1 VTTKAFIFRSGLW
14 AQALGLNL
22 AALLAAPAQAQ
33 QASVPPAPPQ
43 TAHFKVTTTVVNPNV
58 EPFTATIT
66 GFGNSLFNTGSG
78 FEPVIF
84 RNKYTATQDS
94 ADRIYARPHDI
105 SHWDTYRD
113 GMLDGAKVWVYRI
126 ENGKFQ
132 LVRQDNVVP
141 GGFHA
146 SGWLPLVP
154 NGSVV
159 AADQSVFRFRWIDY
173 NRPAV
178 PYYFAVRAVDAAG
191 KLSPLSNVVAI
202 TRPEKTGTG
211 DVVNVLKP
219 VKTLT
224 DLQVDL
230 PAPAGLKADIEADNA
245 LRLSWN
251 PATDSRVVGY
261 LVYRSDYTPETQQ
274 GYYMQLSAASTWPN
288 QQIKAGDMVILEKK
302 FYDASRKRYH
312 TNRVWGAGNE
322 TGALLPGLLPIFP
335 DEDPAKS
342 WELVKH
348 DPNTP
353 VTEAGETHLRLHLA
367 TGSSVALGGYNYAGT
382 GQSWYPVLEPKPY
395 RVDVWLRQQGSA
407 KVTFKVLDY
416 FNQPGHKIEP
426 IEFKPGQDWQRFTA
440 TFTPPEIQPGNQPG
454 RIVLEVAGPGAIDVD
469 NLRVYQAD
477 TAYLDYTQ
485 QEYAALKQSG
495 MQALRTHGFI
505 KTMRRTYDLEQLTNP
520 GGVTSL
526 GYTAKTNTLP
536 QTLSMMRKAGV
547 RPWLQIEP
555 HLSPEEWCGLVEY
568 LAAPYRPGQDTP
580 QSKPWAWKRFLQ
592 GQVKPWTDEF
602 DRIYLELGNETWNGL
617 FRPWV
622 FDDMTD
628 ASTSKRY
635 SAGQVYGL
643 YQEYVVSEL
652 RNSPY
657 WKATGLNNKVQFVL
671 GGWTGFRYGIDAAST
686 SPSSH
691 HMTVGAYLGGWD
703 AGEQA
708 LPLESSSF
716 FNLLH
721 NAKRSAIPQA
731 ERHTKEVLA
740 LRQANGRVLQTG
752 TYESGPGYA
761 LNGLNNAR
769 VTPRQA
775 EEQEQ
780 VMKSKASGVAT
791 LDVYLAQAYL
801 GYKLQNYF
809 TFGPGAYWT
818 SHAPWYSGGQ
828 TYPAWKA
835 LSLFNQHATGNM
847 LATQTVEVPTLEVRA
862 SAKSKTTLQSPAVSV
877 YATQY
882 KKRLSLFVISRKLA
896 GYPEAQDAGFTPVV
910 VDLPFKSATSL
921 TLYRMTGEATANNL
935 KADNVQVEPLT
946 LGKRWAK
953 SILVVNQT
961 TGADPRGVPPSSVYL
976 YVFDGVGPAAKAPA
990 MYRGASALQLH

>member
-1 VTTKAFIFRSGLW
+1 MTTKAFIFRSGLW

-22 AALLAAPAQAQ
+22 AALLAAPALSQ
-33 QASVPPAPPQ
+33 QAPVPSPLSQ

-159 AADQSVFRFRWIDY
+159 AADQSVFRFRWSDY
-173 NRPAV
+173 NRPVV

-191 KLSPLSNVVAI
+191 KLSPLSNVVSI

-211 DVVNVLKP
+211 DVVNVIKP
-219 VKTLT
+219 IKTLT

-274 GYYMQLSAASTWPN
+274 GYYMQLSAASTSPN

-312 TNRVWGAGNE
+312 SNRVWGAWSENQ
-322 TGALLPGLLPIFP
+322 ALMPGLVPMFP

-407 KVTFKVLDY
+407 KVTFKVLDHY
-416 FNQPGHKIEP
+416 SQPSHKIEP

-440 TFTPPEIQPGNQPG
+440 IFTPPDVQPGSQPG
-454 RIVLEVAGPGAIDVD
+454 RIVLDVSGPGTIDVD
-469 NLRVYQAD
+469 NFRVYRED
-477 TAYLDYTQ
+477 TAYLDYTD
-485 QEYAALKQSG
+485 QEYADLKQSG
-495 MQALRTHGFI
+495 MQALRTHGFAR
-505 KTMRRTYDLEQLTNP
+505 TMRRTYDLEQLTNP
-520 GGVTSL
+520 GGVISL
-526 GYTAKTNTLP
+526 GYITKTNTLP
-536 QTLSMMRKAGV
+536 QSLAMMRKAGV

-555 HLSPEEWCGLVEY
+555 HLSPDEWRGLVEY

-602 DRIYLELGNETWNGL
+602 DRIYFELGNETWNGL
-617 FRPWV
+617 FRPWI
-622 FDDMTD
+622 FEDMTD
-628 ASTSKRY
+628 SKTGKRY
-635 SAGQVYGL
+635 SSGQVYGL
-643 YQEYVVSEL
+643 YQEHVIAQL
-652 RNSPY
+652 RESLY
-657 WKATGLNNKVQFVL
+657 WKSAKLDDKVEFVL
-671 GGWTGFRYGIDAAST
+671 GGWSGFRYGLDAAS
-686 SPSSH
+686 SSASSQH
-691 HMTVGAYLGGWD
+691 LTVAAYIGGWD
-703 AGEQA
+703 SGEQA
-708 LPLESSSF
+708 LPLVPRSF
-716 FNLLH
+716 NNLLH
-721 NAKRSAIPQA
+721 NATRSAIPRA
-731 ERHTKEVLA
+731 EKHTKEVSGLIGSTGRA
-740 LRQANGRVLQTG
+740 LRIG
-752 TYESGPGYA
+752 TYEAGPGYTM
-761 LNGLNNAR
+761 NGLNNAR
-769 VTPRQA
+769 VTPRQS
-775 EEQEQ
+775 EEQEL
-780 VMKSKASGVAT
+780 VMKSLASGVAT
-791 LDVYLAQAYL
+791 LDVFLAQAYL
-801 GYKLQNYF
+801 GYGLQNYF

-818 SHAPWYSGGQ
+818 SHAPWYDGGQ
-828 TYPAWKA
+828 AYPAWKA
-835 LSLFNQHATGNM
+835 LSLFNNYATGGM
-847 LATQTVEVPTLEVRA
+847 LVTQAAGAPTVET
-862 SAKSKTTLQSPAVSV
+862 SAAPKTTKAMHSPAVAV
-877 YATQY
+877 YATQQ
-882 KKRLSLFVISRKLA
+882 KQRLSVFVISRKLA
-896 GYPEAQDAGFTPVV
+896 GYPEFEDAGFTPVV
-910 VDLPFKSATSL
+910 IDLPFKSAASV
-921 TLYRMTGEATANNL
+921 TLYRMAGEAIANNL
-935 KADNVQVEPLT
+935 KADNVTFEKL
-946 LGKRWAK
+946 LISK
-953 SILVVNQT
+953 SWRNASLIINNKS
-961 TGADPRGVPPSSVYL
+961 GAGARGLPPSSVFL
-976 YVFDGVGPAAKAPA
+976 YVFDDVKFGDKARAAGRARRVK
-990 MYRGASALQLH
+990 